1 MMKSTTILAGTAA
14 VLIALAGGVGAAD
27 AKGKGS
33 GFKFGHKHFHHKH
46 FRHRHFYPVIS
57 YGGCGYEK
65 PISGGPQ
72 CPPLMRHRSG
82 WSAAC
87 STETE

>member
-65 PISGGPQ
+65 QMWWKTGRFYWKKRYYA
-72 CPPLMRHRSG
+72 CKG
-82 WSAAC
+82 WR
-87 STETE
+87 